1 MIIKVKDNDYLGI
14 PLYRCTL
21 CLSENR
27 GKKSMVSHTVGCKYL
42 ESKSKKIY
50 KTKKKHKSKSSRKK
64 TKKKPLDF

>member
-42 ESKSKKIY
+42 ESKSKK
-50 KTKKKHKSKSSRKK
+50 KSKSSRKK

>member
-21 CLSENR
+21 CLSEIR
-27 GKKSMVSHTVGCKYL
+27 GKKSMVSHTIGCKYL

-50 KTKKKHKSKSSRKK
+50 KTKKKHKSSRKK
-64 TKKKPLDF
+64 TKKKVLNL

>member
-21 CLSENR
+21 CLSEIR
-27 GKKSMVSHTVGCKYL
+27 GKKSMVSHTVGCKSKKK
-42 ESKSKKIY
+42 SKSKKIY
-50 KTKKKHKSKSSRKK
+50 KTKKKHKSSRKK

>member
-14 PLYRCTL
+14 PLYRCIV

-42 ESKSKKIY
+42 ESKSKK
-50 KTKKKHKSKSSRKK
+50 KSKSSRKK
-64 TKKKPLDF
+64 TKKKKKTP